1 MARRL
6 GMLRP
11 AAGRRADGERGRAKN
26 TFNSPCPSKRVR
38 EAPACVR
45 ACVPYRNI
53 RFADRARSASG
64 SAPRRAA
71 ARLAG
76 APRAGRRCSG
86 VAPLFCCGAASP
98 VRPVTASGQTV
109 THIIFNTIIT
119 VHAAGCRGAPS
130 SPSRHVAHQ
139 VRRLRHN
146 GSTDAVRVRRPLPSE
161 RWMTPQRSRAHR
173 TLP

>member
-38 EAPACVR
+38 EAPACRVIVISVLRIVR
-45 ACVPYRNI
+45 VPP
-53 RFADRARSASG
+53 RARRPG
-64 SAPRRAA
+64 APRRGPRARRARAGVAQLFCA
-71 ARLAG
+71 ARRH
-76 APRAGRRCSG
+76 PSD
-86 VAPLFCCGAASP
+86 PF
-98 VRPVTASGQTV
+98 RPVTASGQTV
-109 THIIFNTIIT
+109 THIICNTIIT